1 MTETAQ
7 ASGAGSNPETQVVVP
22 PANGSAGKMA
32 KGDRQNSKLK
42 RQRSI
47 MSMVSAQ
54 DSNVGSALNTEKVKR
69 DLREKFTSAFAKRV
83 ITDSEESRLTGQKLA
98 VHKVIGSAKFDT
110 AIGVIIIVNSVVI
123 GLESSN
129 RLEGQVEH
137 MGFYKILEYLFLVIY
152 SVELALRFY
161 AYGLRCLRNEWVMF
175 DFFLVMSGLIGT
187 VLTSVLDEFSQGKGE
202 GFLNVVLLLRLFRLA
217 RLARMVRLLAQFKVL
232 WMLVRGLLSG
242 GFTMLY
248 VSFLFLVLL
257 YIFACI
263 GVEIITQP
271 HFLLTDAE
279 RAENLLY
286 DSIVTESFE
295 SIPITMLTLFR
306 IAFGDSAG
314 STYIPMIK
322 HRPILVV
329 YFLVYIFFIGICL
342 LNLVTAVIVETSLEQ
357 ASQDKEHAKI
367 HKAHVVKKTMPELR
381 ALFKGMDKDQDNQI
395 TLEEFGQCDVEVQET
410 LYHLF
415 QTDDLVELFEILDV
429 DGGGSVSIDEFFD
442 EMLRLVTTETPMSQI
457 RLIKQVA
464 FIRSQVFGLTSGQT
478 NILHCMARLNE
489 ALHNIEALTMTDV
502 QKASK
507 DSCVPPPPDVQTL
520 SELRAP
526 QPALQAM
533 LTEDVQAA
541 TSGYACSPCHK
552 SAMHPA
558 VIESAPVEK
567 RVSAVEQRMSTF
579 EQRLMV
585 MDERQIQIHDGVQTL
600 LSSVGRLQAA
610 STASTASAA

>member
-1 MTETAQ
+1 
-7 ASGAGSNPETQVVVP
+7 
-22 PANGSAGKMA
+22 
-32 KGDRQNSKLK
+32 
-42 RQRSI
+42 
-47 MSMVSAQ
+47 
-54 DSNVGSALNTEKVKR
+54 
-69 DLREKFTSAFAKRV
+69 
-83 ITDSEESRLTGQKLA
+83 
-98 VHKVIGSAKFDT
+98 
-110 AIGVIIIVNSVVI
+110 
-123 GLESSN
+123 
-129 RLEGQVEH
+129 
-137 MGFYKILEYLFLVIY
+137 
-152 SVELALRFY
+152 
-161 AYGLRCLRNEWVMF
+161 MF

-442 EMLRLVTTETPMSQI
+442 EMLRLVTSETPMSQV

-464 FIRSQVFGLTSGQT
+464 FIRSQVFGLTSSLT
-478 NILHCMARLNE
+478 NIIHCLAHLNE
-489 ALHNIEALTMTDV
+489 AIQKIEARTHPGG
-502 QKASK
+502 QKG
-507 DSCVPPPPDVQTL
+507 
-520 SELRAP
+520 SELRAAP
-526 QPALQAM
+526 PALQ
-533 LTEDVQAA
+533 
-541 TSGYACSPCHK
+541 
-552 SAMHPA
+552 
-558 VIESAPVEK
+558 
-567 RVSAVEQRMSTF
+567 
-579 EQRLMV
+579 
-585 MDERQIQIHDGVQTL
+585 
-600 LSSVGRLQAA
+600 
-610 STASTASAA
+610 